1 MCVRVPLHSLK
12 TRDVHKNIFGY
23 ENKGKNPIKKWCAK
37 KHVNLLLIG
46 EKGKRDYVTIKDFNM
61 FLYDHTLL
69 LGIKKF

>member
-1 MCVRVPLHSLK
+1 MCIRVPLHSLK

-23 ENKGKNPIKKWCAK
+23 ENKGKNPIKKWCGK

-69 LGIKKF
+69 LGRKKF

>member
-1 MCVRVPLHSLK
+1 MCVRFPLHSLK

>member
-1 MCVRVPLHSLK
+1 MMC
-12 TRDVHKNIFGY
+12 
-23 ENKGKNPIKKWCAK
+23 K